1 MATLTSLL
9 GSFQPSPGR
18 NHLIAF
24 TLGLLITFLGIRA
37 NTRLIR
43 ANVRWWFHDLK
54 PGGLHIHHMVI
65 GVVVMVMAGVVMIA
79 TDPHGF
85 WGIATALAFGGGVA
99 LTLDE
104 FALLLHLENVYWQEQ
119 GRISVDAVIVTIT
132 VALLFLGGLQPFNA
146 VDATPLAQLGG
157 WVITVLVIVNV
168 TLAII
173 CFLKGKLWT
182 GVLGCFVPVVAT
194 VGALRLARPGSPW
207 FQALPRQPR
216 QARTRRAPR
225 LPRGGHGT
233 RLAGVVLRSHR
244 GQAAHTAGAAR
255 ARDPRPPGPGLGA
268 SAGEACAQAVRAHR
282 RCAQATTGRAPQR
295 GASANGARP
304 RPSARRGRDDRLE
317 IEQKASLRRHDLLVG
332 FV

>member
-43 ANVRWWFHDLK
+43 ANVRWWFHDLR
-54 PGGLHIHHMVI
+54 PGGLHIHHMVV
-65 GVVVMVMAGVVMIA
+65 GVVVMVISGLVMVA

-157 WVITVLVIVNV
+157 WAITILVIVNV
-168 TLAII
+168 TLATI

-207 FQALPRQPR
+207 SRRYRDNPGKLERA
-216 QARTRRAPR
+216 ARRDCREAAMVRAWRVWFFDLIAGKPHIPPVPHVHATR
-225 LPRGGHGT
+225 GHP
-233 RLAGVVLRSHR
+233 
-244 GQAAHTAGAAR
+244 GQA
-255 ARDPRPPGPGLGA
+255 
-268 SAGEACAQAVRAHR
+268 
-282 RCAQATTGRAPQR
+282 
-295 GASANGARP
+295 
-304 RPSARRGRDDRLE
+304 
-317 IEQKASLRRHDLLVG
+317 
-332 FV
+332 